1 MTISYEVR
9 KAVVLLKHS
18 SFLIKFSKKVL
29 YKELSYSMIFEVY
42 DCIRLSNVHRR
53 KRIPYGKKR
62 ERYGTK

>member
-1 MTISYEVR
+1 MESNPWPGIFFY
-9 KAVVLLKHS
+9 
-18 SFLIKFSKKVL
+18 KKVL
-29 YKELSYSMIFEVY
+29 YKELSYSMIFKVY